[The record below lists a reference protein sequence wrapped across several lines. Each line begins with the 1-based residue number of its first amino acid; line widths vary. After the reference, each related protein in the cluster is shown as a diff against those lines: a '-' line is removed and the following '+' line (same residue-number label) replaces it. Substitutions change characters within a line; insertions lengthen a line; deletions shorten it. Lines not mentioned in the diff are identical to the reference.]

1 MVSRL
6 KPTEFLHAVNSSP
19 EFGTVLTS
27 HRMRKL
33 RDEGGGQI
41 SEDGKTLC
49 PEYALAYL
57 TGLRLDAESQDA
69 TGGYAAKAG
78 AQITA
83 NRKATELAQEI
94 DILECSDQELRDSLK
109 FDLEKFCQT
118 CFPKK
123 FYRSFSND
131 HRDVI
136 RKTERAVLESGLYA
150 VAMPRGGGKTRICD
164 AAAIWA
170 LLFGHRRFVVFFGAD
185 EDAAERRLKGIKR
198 ELDNNQMLLTLF
210 PEICGPLRQLGGQ
223 KRRTLRYKGELI
235 AYDYSSNSVLL
246 PHVPGIEPERAPGMG
261 GKLVAEGLTASYRGL
276 DETLITGE
284 AVRPDLVILDDPQTA
299 ESAKSVTQTAE
310 RLRIINGDIL
320 GLAGP
325 DTTIC
330 GIMPCTVIRP
340 GDLADQIL
348 TDGKF
353 PEWDK
358 SRCKLVYKWPDRADL
373 WETEYR
379 SLLTEG
385 KGSAIDRQ
393 KRATAYV
400 RANYDVLHQ
409 GAVVAWEE
417 RYDRKKQ
424 VSALQYAY
432 DWKFRDEAAFNAE
445 AQQAPEDESGVDG
458 KLEPDD
464 ILQKLNKRPQ
474 GEVPLGTVKITA
486 FIDVQK
492 DALYYVVV
500 AWTQDATGYVI
511 DYGTFPDQLVP
522 WYIKS
527 NLRFTLMNHQDG
539 VASLEEALYAGLHT
553 LTNRLCSREWSQ
565 EGGGTRRI
573 DRLLIDAN
581 WHRSTDL
588 VYLLCKQ
595 SDHQV
600 VLMPSHG
607 RPPEGRPY
615 SEHEIRPDEQPGNE
629 WKIIRN
635 FRKRQVPYVLIDTN
649 FWKSWVMQRW
659 LTPFGGRG
667 CLSLF
672 GANADAH
679 MLFAHHQASE
689 AFVDAKTK
697 TGRRIDKWDLR
708 PGKTE
713 NDLWDCIVGAAVAAS
728 IEGVKLA
735 EMQVVVKQ
743 PTPSRSLREM
753 REQRRKVTKRRRPR
767 D

>member
-57 TGLRLDAESQDA
+57 TGLRLDAESQDDA
-69 TGGYAAKAG
+69 GGYAAKAG

-94 DILECSDQELRDSLK
+94 DILECSDPELRDSLK
-109 FDLEKFCQT
+109 FDLEKFCLT

-123 FYRSFSND
+123 FYRAFSED
-131 HRDVI
+131 HIDVI
-136 RKTERAVLESGLYA
+136 KKAERAVLESGLYA

-198 ELDNNQMLLTLF
+198 ELDNNPVLLALF

-246 PHVPGIEPERAPGMG
+246 PHVPGIESERAPGMG

-299 ESAKSVTQTAE
+299 ESAKSVPQTAE

-385 KGSAIDRQ
+385 DGSAIDRQ

-400 RANYDVLHQ
+400 RANFDVLHR

-432 DWKFRDEAAFNAE
+432 DWRFRDESAFNAE
-445 AQQAPEDESGVDG
+445 AQQSPSDETTADG
-458 KLEPDD
+458 KLTESD
-464 ILQKLNKRPQ
+464 IVSKINNRPR
-474 GEVPLGTVKITA
+474 GEVPDDVIKITA
-486 FIDVQK
+486 FIDIQM
-492 DALYYVVV
+492 DALFYVVCGW
-500 AWTQDATGYVI
+500 AQDFSGYVL
-511 DYGTFPDQLVP
+511 DYGTFPDQRLD
-522 WYIKS
+522 WYLKS
-527 NLRFTLMNHQDG
+527 NLRFTLLNCIPG
-539 VASLEEALYAGLHT
+539 VASLEEAIYSGLDQLVNT
-553 LTNRLCSREWSQ
+553 LATRQYQSET
-565 EGGGTRRI
+565 EGVRQI
-573 DRLLIDAN
+573 DRILIDAN
-581 WHRSTDL
+581 WGRMTDL
-588 VYLLCKQ
+588 TYTFARQ
-595 SDHQV
+595 SAHSRII
-600 VLMPSHG
+600 LPSHG
-607 RPPEGRPY
+607 VPMTPNKMPF
-615 SEHEIRPDEQPGNE
+615 SEHKRIPNERPGTE
-629 WKIIRN
+629 WKIVRN
-635 FRKRQVPYVLIDTN
+635 IKKRPVPYVLIDTN
-649 FWKSWVMQRW
+649 FWKSFIMSRW
-659 LTPFGGRG
+659 LTKFGGRG
-667 CLSLF
+667 CLSIF
-672 GANADAH
+672 GTDALQH
-679 MLFAHHQASE
+679 RLFATHQTAE
-689 AFVDAKTK
+689 AFTRTSPEKGRQIDAWKLLPGRVDNEYFDGLVGCA
-697 TGRRIDKWDLR
+697 
-708 PGKTE
+708 
-713 NDLWDCIVGAAVAAS
+713 VGASV
-728 IEGVKLA
+728 EGISLSEIQDKKRQQQGRSDRPRKTLA
-735 EMQVVVKQ
+735 ELAAEG
-743 PTPSRSLREM
+743 R
-753 REQRRKVTKRRRPR
+753 
-767 D
+767 